1 MILQRLPTTFADFWA
16 KRAAAGHDTSDA
28 GARDCLCQNTIAA
41 RHTYVCALGA
51 LRGLVQFVA
60 GKMRRLEPRGG
71 DEVVVA
77 ERPQGTYATTVFLGD
92 ALDSSACRPT
102 ASSAC

>member
-28 GARDCLCQNTIAA
+28 GARGCLCQNTIAA

-51 LRGLVQFVA
+51 LRGVVQLVA

-77 ERPQGTYATTVFLGD
+77 ERPQGTYARRSSSATRSTP
-92 ALDSSACRPT
+92 SACRPT